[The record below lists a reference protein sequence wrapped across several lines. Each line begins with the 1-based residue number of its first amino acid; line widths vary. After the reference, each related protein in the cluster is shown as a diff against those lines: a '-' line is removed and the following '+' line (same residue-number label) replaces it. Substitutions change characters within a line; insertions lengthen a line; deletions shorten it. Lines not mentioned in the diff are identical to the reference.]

1 MNSIEQ
7 MFAHLV
13 SDHHI
18 KEKAKLENELKT
30 SWKVT
35 RAEQRIPSLLGSWV
49 MRIEE

>member
-1 MNSIEQ
+1 MHSIEQ
-7 MFAHLV
+7 MFSHLV

-30 SWKVT
+30 SWKGT
-35 RAEQRIPSLLGSWV
+35 RAEQRIMSLLGRWV

>member
-30 SWKVT
+30 SWKGT
-35 RAEQRIPSLLGSWV
+35 RTEQRIPSLLGSWA